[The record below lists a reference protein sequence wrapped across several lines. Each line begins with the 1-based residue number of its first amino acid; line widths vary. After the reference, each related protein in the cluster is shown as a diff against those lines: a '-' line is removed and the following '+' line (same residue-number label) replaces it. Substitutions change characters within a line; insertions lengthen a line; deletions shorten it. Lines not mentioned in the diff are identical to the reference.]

1 MHIKRK
7 IKQVNLQER
16 KENPELSNNI
26 WNEQCDAQL
35 PDKHRMEQSN
45 KTCLEY
51 INSTFGGM
59 CINKMQER
67 QNKFNNHFK
76 SI

>member
-1 MHIKRK
+1 M
-7 IKQVNLQER
+7 ER
-16 KENPELSNNI
+16 T
-26 WNEQCDAQL
+26 
-35 PDKHRMEQSN
+35 N
-45 KTCLEY
+45 KARLEY

-76 SI
+76 SILSKSIVMFCSTVKTF